1 MVGMCYQGGWRI
13 SIKYSRIGTTPH
25 STKVMAHRTGRCL
38 ETNEAFKAVKA
49 GSVMPPPFLFCP
61 EKPGPLGQDS
71 LLRIVEYIQL
81 KI

>member
-1 MVGMCYQGGWRI
+1 MVGMCYQGGWAYINKIFQDRA
-13 SIKYSRIGTTPH
+13 TPH
-25 STKVMAHRTGRCL
+25 STKVMAHRTGKCL

-49 GSVMPPPFLFCP
+49 GSAMPQPFLFCP

-71 LLRIVEYIQL
+71 LLRIIEYIQL